1 MTRILITPRS
11 FGKHDPQVFDLLKAQ
26 GIEYL
31 LNPTGSIM
39 NEEQLKQYL
48 PGCQGVIIGVDPL
61 SAEVLSVAPE
71 LRVVA
76 KYGVGTDNIDLSY
89 CEQHQIQV
97 SKTIGAN
104 TQAVADFAMG
114 LILAVAR
121 RIVTIDR
128 NCRKGDWQ
136 KIMTSDVY
144 GKTLGLI
151 GTGAIGR
158 SVARR
163 AAGFDMNILG
173 YDVFWDQKWADEHH
187 VKRAGLEEIYQQ
199 ADFISLHV
207 PLLPE
212 TRHMIDAKALSQMKS
227 SSILI
232 NTARGGLID
241 ENDLLNVL
249 KNHQIGGAG
258 LDAFQVEPLENPEW
272 YELDNVVLGSHA
284 AASTQGAAEQ
294 MGRMAVDNLI
304 ADFSRS

>member
-11 FGKHDPQVFDLLKAQ
+11 FGKHDPQVFDLLNAH

-48 PGCQGVIIGVDPL
+48 PGCQGIIVGVDPL
-61 SAEVLSVAPE
+61 SAEVLSAAPE
-71 LRVVA
+71 LRVIA
-76 KYGVGTDNIDLSY
+76 KYGVGTDNIDLDY
-89 CEQHQIQV
+89 CEKHQIQV
-97 SKTIGAN
+97 SKTVGAN

-121 RIVTIDR
+121 RIVIIDR
-128 NCRKGDWQ
+128 NCRKGNWQ

-158 SVARR
+158 SVAKR
-163 AAGFDMNILG
+163 AAGFDMDILG
-173 YDVFWDQKWADEHH
+173 YDVYWDQQWADEYHIR
-187 VKRAGLEEIYQQ
+187 RASLEEIYQQ

-212 TRHMIDAKALSQMKS
+212 TRQMIDAQALSQMKS
-227 SSILI
+227 RAVLI
-232 NTARGGLID
+232 NTARGGLV
-241 ENDLLNVL
+241 EEHDLLNAL

-294 MGRMAVDNLI
+294 MGRMAVKNLI
-304 ADFSRS
+304 ADISRA